1 MNIFFAKNIMFINV
15 LLIAFLAVTILHA
28 LHSKDSFEK
37 KILNVI
43 MMVVLPLIGS
53 VVYCFK
59 VLNRAN
65 RDFEEKSN
73 TNANDDVNIDG
84 DL

>member
-1 MNIFFAKNIMFINV
+1 MRDFIADNRLIFSF
-15 LLIAFLAVTILHA
+15 LIVAFLVGTILHA
-28 LHSKDSFEK
+28 LHSNDSFEK

-65 RDFEEKSN
+65 RDFEEESN
-73 TNANDDVNIDG
+73 TNNND
-84 DL
+84 

>member
-1 MNIFFAKNIMFINV
+1 MNQFITENILVLNV
-15 LLIAFLAVTILHA
+15 LLIAFLVGTFLHA

-43 MMVVLPLIGS
+43 MMVVLPFIGS

-65 RDFEEKSN
+65 RDFEEESN
-73 TNANDDVNIDG
+73 TNNND
-84 DL
+84 